1 VIINLWN
8 YLLFIFARANWLS
21 AVDILLVAT
30 VVFLVLYLL
39 RDTKA
44 LVLLRGVLFLI
55 VVISLLSSLRV
66 LPAFSWL
73 TTNTLPTLLLAI
85 PVIFAPEIRR
95 GLERL
100 GRTGSIF
107 AKDNFS
113 SEMERIIQTVVQ
125 ASRRIAERKYGG
137 LIVFSRLDSLQAYIE
152 TGIRLEAAV
161 TPETLIQIFYPK
173 TPLHDGAMIISDEKI
188 TAAGCVLP
196 LSSSG
201 VLEESPER
209 LMGLRH
215 RAALGVAEES
225 DAIAVVISEE
235 TGIVSLAYDGKIDFQ
250 WFKEFLNE
258 FIALVGKKSY
268 FADPVASVGDCDLD
282 FCRNISQSKYRNRAN
297 HTLGSDSAGD

>member
-1 VIINLWN
+1 MIIDLWN
-8 YLLFIFARANWLS
+8 YLLFIFERANWLS
-21 AVDILLVAT
+21 VIDILLVAA
-30 VVFLVLYLL
+30 VVFAVLYLL

-66 LPAFSWL
+66 LPAFAWL

-95 GLERL
+95 VLERI

-107 AKDNFS
+107 AQDHFS
-113 SEMERIIQTVVQ
+113 TEMEKIIQNVVRG
-125 ASRRIAERKYGG
+125 SRRIAERKYGG

-152 TGIRLEAAV
+152 TGVRLKAV
-161 TPETLIQIFYPK
+161 VSPETLIQIFYPK
-173 TPLHDGAMIISDEKI
+173 TPLHDGAVIIADDAI
-188 TAAGCVLP
+188 AAAGCVLP

-209 LMGLRH
+209 SMGLRH
-215 RAALGVAEES
+215 RAALGIAEES

-235 TGIVSLAYDGKIDFQ
+235 TGIVSLAYDGKIDKYVPLDELQGKLIGFYKQEDSQRSLISRLITPFQ
-250 WFKEFLNE
+250 
-258 FIALVGKKSY
+258 
-268 FADPVASVGDCDLD
+268 
-282 FCRNISQSKYRNRAN
+282 
-297 HTLGSDSAGD
+297 GSSE

>member
-1 VIINLWN
+1 MITNLWN
-8 YLLFIFARANWLS
+8 YFSFIFARANWLS
-21 AVDILLVAT
+21 VVDILLVAA
-30 VVFLVLYLL
+30 VVFLLLYLL

-44 LVLLRGVLFLI
+44 LVLLRGILFLI

-95 GLERL
+95 VLERL

-107 AKDNFS
+107 AQDNFS

-152 TGIRLEAAV
+152 TGIRLKAAV

-173 TPLHDGAMIISDEKI
+173 TPLHDGAIIISDEKI

-209 LMGLRH
+209 SMGLRH
-215 RAALGVAEES
+215 RAALGISEES

-235 TGIVSLAYDGKIDFQ
+235 TGIVSLAYDGKIDKYVPLDELQGTLNGFFQ
-250 WFKEFLNE
+250 TDQSPKTFLSRFVSIVQGIFE
-258 FIALVGKKSY
+258 
-268 FADPVASVGDCDLD
+268 
-282 FCRNISQSKYRNRAN
+282 
-297 HTLGSDSAGD
+297 

>member
-1 VIINLWN
+1 VIVIKNLWN

-21 AVDILLVAT
+21 VFDILLVAA

-44 LVLLRGVLFLI
+44 LVLMRGVLFLI

-95 GLERL
+95 VLERL

-107 AKDNFS
+107 AQDYFS
-113 SEMERIIQTVVQ
+113 SEKERIIQTVVQ

-173 TPLHDGAMIISDEKI
+173 TPLHDGAIIISDEKI

-209 LMGLRH
+209 SMGLRH
-215 RAALGVAEES
+215 RAALGISEES

-235 TGIVSLAYDGKIDFQ
+235 TGIVSLAYDGKIDKYVPLDELQGKLNGFFQ
-250 WFKEFLNE
+250 TDQSSKTLLSRFVS
-258 FIALVGKKSY
+258 IVQG
-268 FADPVASVGDCDLD
+268 
-282 FCRNISQSKYRNRAN
+282 ISE
-297 HTLGSDSAGD
+297 

>member
-235 TGIVSLAYDGKIDFQ
+235 TGIVSLAYDGKIDKYVPLDELQGKLNGFFQ
-250 WFKEFLNE
+250 TNQSPKTLLSRF
-258 FIALVGKKSY
+258 VSMVQG
-268 FADPVASVGDCDLD
+268 
-282 FCRNISQSKYRNRAN
+282 ISE
-297 HTLGSDSAGD
+297 